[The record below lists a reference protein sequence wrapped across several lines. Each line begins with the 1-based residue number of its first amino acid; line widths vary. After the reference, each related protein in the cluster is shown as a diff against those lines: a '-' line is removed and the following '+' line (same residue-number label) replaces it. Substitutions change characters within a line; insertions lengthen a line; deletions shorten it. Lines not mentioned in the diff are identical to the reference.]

1 MKKKGDLR
9 DFLQEI
15 SELKVVAVL
24 MMKRTREKDGDED
37 C

>member
-24 MMKRTREKDGDED
+24 MMKRTRETDGDED

>member
-15 SELKVVAVL
+15 SELRVVAVL
-24 MMKRTREKDGDED
+24 MMKRTRENDGDED